1 MSTLGDGLT
10 GFAVLL
16 VMALLVHEPW
26 RWLGWAIG
34 RSIDPE
40 GEVFQWVRA
49 VSTALVCA
57 LCARLVV
64 FPAGALESVPAFV
77 RVGALALG
85 IAAYLVGGRRLL
97 VGVLAAS
104 AAIVLGKLA
113 FG

>member
-1 MSTLGDGLT
+1 MSAIGDGLT
-10 GFAVLL
+10 GFVVLL
-16 VMALLVHEPW
+16 AMALLVHEPW

-64 FPAGALESVPAFV
+64 FPAGALESVPALV
-77 RVGALALG
+77 RVGALVLG
-85 IAAYLVGGRRLL
+85 IGAYLLGGRRLIS
-97 VGVLAAS
+97 GVLVAS
-104 AAIVLGKLA
+104 VAIVIGKAA